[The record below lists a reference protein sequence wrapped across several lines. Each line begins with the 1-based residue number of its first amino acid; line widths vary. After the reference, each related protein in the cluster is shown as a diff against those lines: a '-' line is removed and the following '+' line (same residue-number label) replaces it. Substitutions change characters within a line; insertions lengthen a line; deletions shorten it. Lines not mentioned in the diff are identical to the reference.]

1 VSATDA
7 ILGELAVALAALSYA
22 CGAVWAR
29 HRITGQ
35 PLVLDPATGPR
46 PPTPV
51 EIALPQVAFA
61 AALTFVLSTLT
72 DRPTG
77 GVVPLP
83 PDAVSWISVTWLG
96 MLGSGFAYL
105 LFFGIM
111 RTWGATRTT
120 LVTYALPVV
129 GIALG
134 VIVLD
139 EALHPAEIVGTV
151 LVLVGLAVS
160 NARVG
165 QRVVYGRRQQV
176 PDTLDEM
183 RYHLDPP

>member
-7 ILGELAVALAALSYA
+7 LLGELAVALAALSYA

-111 RTWGATRTT
+111 RAWGATRTT